1 MGKQLKHRGP
11 DWSGNHVANNT
22 ILVHE
27 RLSIVGLDTGA
38 QPLVS
43 DDGNIAL
50 AVNGEIYNHKIL
62 RKQLKTPYP
71 FKTHSDCEVVIPL
84 YQEHGI
90 DAPKFLDGMFS
101 WVLHDKKE
109 DRLIAARDPIGITTF
124 YIGRSSTT
132 PGSVY
137 FASELKC
144 LHPVCDQI
152 ESFPPG
158 HVYDSKTD
166 QITRYYTPKWLME
179 PTNIPTTPL
188 DLKALRETFER
199 SVRKRLMAEVPYG
212 VLLSGGLDSSLVAA
226 IAQRETVRLQKEY
239 ARQQAL
245 LSSGANSPS
254 IDGVAS
260 LPKKAGTGED
270 ELAGVDENYRLD
282 TVPVLSQL
290 NSFSIGLP
298 GAPDSVAA
306 LETARYL
313 GTKQ

>member
-1 MGKQLKHRGP
+1 
-11 DWSGNHVANNT
+11 
-22 ILVHE
+22 
-27 RLSIVGLDTGA
+27 
-38 QPLVS
+38 
-43 DDGNIAL
+43 
-50 AVNGEIYNHKIL
+50 
-62 RKQLKTPYP
+62 
-71 FKTHSDCEVVIPL
+71 
-84 YQEHGI
+84 
-90 DAPKFLDGMFS
+90 
-101 WVLHDKKE
+101 
-109 DRLIAARDPIGITTF
+109 
-124 YIGRSSTT
+124 
-132 PGSVY
+132 
-137 FASELKC
+137 
-144 LHPVCDQI
+144 
-152 ESFPPG
+152 
-158 HVYDSKTD
+158 
-166 QITRYYTPKWLME
+166 
-179 PTNIPTTPL
+179 
-188 DLKALRETFER
+188 
-199 SVRKRLMAEVPYG
+199 MAEVPYG